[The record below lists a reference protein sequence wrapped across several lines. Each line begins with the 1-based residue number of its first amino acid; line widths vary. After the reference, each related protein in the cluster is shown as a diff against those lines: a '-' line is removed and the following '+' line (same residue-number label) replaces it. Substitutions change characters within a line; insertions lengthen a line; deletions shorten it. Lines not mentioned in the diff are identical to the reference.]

1 MFNAIKEFFLGK
13 PVQAPKVEEVPYK
26 VEVAPVIQ
34 DYSDIAIA
42 QMPAPVKAAP
52 VKAPAKAPAKAAA
65 VKKPAAPKK
74 PAGGKKSGRKPKA

>member
-26 VEVAPVIQ
+26 VEVAPVVQ
-34 DYSDIAIA
+34 DYADIAIA
-42 QMPAPVKAAP
+42 QMPAPVAVKATPAAAP
-52 VKAPAKAPAKAAA
+52 KKAAA